1 MDQMLQMN
9 GLDGLILSRPEKIRM
24 LHKRMISGTIKKKKM
39 SKSLKT
45 ATLHLKTATPMKCQ
59 NGTKYQTRL
68 CKIKEDTCTERALK
82 GKQAF
87 YCATNTDT
95 GNTGLLPVEKHVQ
108 LR

>member
-1 MDQMLQMN
+1 MFN
-9 GLDGLILSRPEKIRM
+9 
-24 LHKRMISGTIKKKKM
+24 KRMISGTIKKKKM

-45 ATLHLKTATPMKCQ
+45 VTLHLKTASPMMRH

-87 YCATNTDT
+87 CCATNTDT
-95 GNTGLLPVEKHVQ
+95 GDTGLLPVEKHVQ